1 MVFKSGNSSKGLPA
15 GFNTEKSEYCLLFSI
30 RPEYSQLILE
40 GKKTIELRKRLPKR
54 ECKFCV
60 IYESSPTK
68 GIVGIFE
75 IKSIEA
81 KPVSEISRLEMEEA
95 SVPKAFFKEYYHGH
109 GTGVLVKIAGS
120 RSLPMIGLKSLK
132 RNHDFNPP
140 QDFMYMPKERFLSML
155 NHKTPQF

>member
-1 MVFKSGNSSKGLPA
+1 MVFKSGNSGKGLPA

-30 RPEYSQLILE
+30 RPEYSQLILK
-40 GKKTIELRKRLPKR
+40 GKKTIELRKRLPKK

-81 KPVSEISRLEMEEA
+81 KPVSEISAREMKEA
-95 SVPKAFFKEYYHGH
+95 SVPEAFFREYYHDH
-109 GTGVLVKIAGS
+109 ETGVLVKIAS
-120 RSLPMIGLKSLK
+120 SKSLPTIGLKSL
-132 RNHDFNPP
+132 RSNHDFNPP
-140 QDFMYMPKERFLSML
+140 QDFMYLPKERVLSIL
-155 NHKTPQF
+155 NHRKLQF